1 MALPKWVWK
10 ETAEVLGVVGIIA
23 GIVFLGFELRQNN
36 ELMEAEARFN
46 RLSAVTDTWRF
57 IADQG
62 DLAEIWG
69 RFDNNEAISIVEQ
82 RRIQAQI
89 MSVFVLLEWTFR
101 EMDEDSTDLNQV
113 RIVQLRTF
121 AGSALWNQ
129 TWEERKTSFDPEFV
143 QWMQSNVV
151 DVVNR

>member
-23 GIVFLGFELRQNN
+23 GIIFLGFELRQNN